1 MSNIKQLVMEDEVIF
16 WRNHFF
22 NTKYAIR
29 DVWKYETLIELKNIL
44 DDVIEDK
51 ENGGYDK

>member
-1 MSNIKQLVMEDEVIF
+1 MENEDEVIF

>member
-1 MSNIKQLVMEDEVIF
+1 MNEDEVIF

-22 NTKYAIR
+22 NTKYAIWV
-29 DVWKYETLIELKNIL
+29 VWKYETLIELKNIL

-51 ENGGYDK
+51 ENGGYDKWVI